1 MSLQAASLE
10 LMNLILGEGKQLK
23 GLWALGLRLE
33 SAGCAV
39 HGPSPW
45 EVLRW
50 WEKAAEL

>member
-10 LMNLILGEGKQLK
+10 LMNLILGEGEQLK

-33 SAGCAV
+33 SAGYAV